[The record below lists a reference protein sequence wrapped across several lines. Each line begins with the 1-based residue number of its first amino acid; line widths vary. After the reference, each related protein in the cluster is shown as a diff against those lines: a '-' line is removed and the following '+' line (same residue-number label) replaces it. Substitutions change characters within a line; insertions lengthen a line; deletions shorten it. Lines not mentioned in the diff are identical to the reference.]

1 MPSATGRVFPFG
13 ASDPLACSSA
23 ADRFFYFFFF
33 FCFFCFFFFVFWKEF
48 PNLRC
53 LVVCPFLSCCVPPEL
68 HLFSFEGDFI
78 FLFLFFIFYFYFFLK
93 EFPNLRCPLS
103 PVLPRHVPPECNAS
117 FFFSPSRRVNFFFVC
132 VAVLA
137 TSSRALSRSSRS
149 YSRPVRVRKLSR
161 PLFPMHG
168 VSRSRWIDVVLPR
181 SLRAGA

>member
-23 ADRFFYFFFF
+23 AARFFYLFFF
-33 FCFFCFFFFVFWKEF
+33 FCFLFFVFFCFLEGVPEPPLLGGVSLSF
-48 PNLRC
+48 LLCASR
-53 LVVCPFLSCCVPPEL
+53 VAPFLL
-68 HLFSFEGDFI
+68 RRGFYFFI
-78 FLFLFFIFYFYFFLK
+78 FIFFLFLFFLK